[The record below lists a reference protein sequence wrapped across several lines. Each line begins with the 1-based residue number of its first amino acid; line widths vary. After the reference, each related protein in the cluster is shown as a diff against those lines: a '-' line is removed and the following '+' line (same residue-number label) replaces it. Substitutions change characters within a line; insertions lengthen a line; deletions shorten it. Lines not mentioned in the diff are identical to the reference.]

1 MFIKL
6 SVLAEVSPINVSD
19 QKAVELEL
27 LQSILPLIDAC
38 DREAIRFESNEDRN
52 ALFKLMFVV
61 FQMLTQIKP
70 ESNTQH

>member
-27 LQSILPLIDAC
+27 LQSILLLIDAC
-38 DREAIRFESNEDRN
+38 DRESIQFQSNEARN